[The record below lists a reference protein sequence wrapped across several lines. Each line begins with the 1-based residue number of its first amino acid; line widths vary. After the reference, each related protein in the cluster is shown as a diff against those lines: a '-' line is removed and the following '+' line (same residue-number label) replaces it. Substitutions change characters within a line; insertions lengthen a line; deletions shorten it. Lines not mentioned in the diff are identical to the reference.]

1 MSIKIYSKYAKIR
14 DVVSA
19 NKGSGD
25 LNFAQSFSNVIPKHA
40 DAEATRTTETE
51 KARVRQLLAATG
63 GHLVG
68 GGTQGAHIDLDE
80 FMRDV
85 LPQGAARVPNA
96 PKLIAP
102 HANRRQAQAL
112 PGAYASQGDA
122 QSVVTNQRPYMP
134 EFDSPERQWLP
145 TNRGQMNRYAR
156 MFYKLDP
163 VVGTVLDM
171 ICDLPWGEFT
181 LSGPEID
188 GSIKSAMETAVQETD
203 LLAKLPYLLR
213 EFFVTGEAIPHLYFD
228 SSNGIWNHLHLH
240 NPDQIE
246 VLHAPFIPMEPVMQ
260 FKPDPDLRKVVVSQD
275 PMIQEVRAQMPAT
288 VINSILDGSNIPLS
302 PVNVTLLARKMHDYD
317 VRGTSILTRLWRV
330 FAYEDAIFNAA
341 ISTARRQACFVAGTP
356 ILTVDGIKSIEDVIP
371 GEKIVAGNGQIET
384 VEGCWAQV
392 PDGTGITE
400 IEALGTET
408 IRCTV
413 NHKFKVWSRPTTCAC
428 GCGENLPT
436 KYNQG
441 KGRQNRKSA
450 YLVGHHLKGMRNA
463 KGQMT
468 AGASTGW
475 KVYSE
480 QPLLRT
486 PLGHEPLQKKE
497 AKDLRE
503 GDYFVIPRKFDVE
516 DPHIAPEQARLLG
529 YWTAEGSV
537 RSRKSGGEEYSGA
550 VFTFSLDEAETWARD
565 VVNCA
570 KIAAD
575 VDALHYVY
583 VPGPATAKAAS
594 GRVGTTTVTIQ
605 KNKDAHLATWLH
617 QNAGVGA
624 GNHRWSEE
632 VMRWP
637 LALKRE
643 LIRGYFRGD
652 GHWGLVDDC
661 PQVTV
666 ASTSKTLAY
675 QVRLVLAQLG
685 FFGSISHNPKG
696 HVEGQEN
703 WSDCWIV
710 SSTGR
715 DARALADMIWGVE
728 IEAPSVSNC
737 RTWSDDEYVYVP
749 IQKIK
754 HIDENIVTYNL
765 SVSGDKSYISAGIHS
780 YNSPLKVAKMGDAG
794 SGYIPPPEQE
804 AKLLRLIAQ
813 QEIDVNAWL
822 VWNYAVQFELVG
834 VQERVMPITQHYPLI
849 EQIKLAALGVNKAF
863 INGEASFSSAA
874 AGLTVFLQR
883 LKALREM
890 VVNRWILPKFF
901 GVMALANDWVKTT
914 EAERADGV
922 RIKRSSKE
930 LLDQGRYITPKL
942 EWKKTLDPN
951 IESERIQAIQTLEQ
965 IGCKFSRR
973 TKMSL
978 VGVDSEDERK
988 QVIAEAKEDSAL
1000 IASDPQ
1006 VAQMIGAAPAPAEG
1020 GGGMGG
1026 GMPPSVPGE
1035 AFGAGGGDIPL
1046 DPSGAPM
1053 DPTPPGPAPEGVDM
1067 GAPPSP
1073 EGAAAGDKKPRGEAG
1088 RERKDEDYVAGGWQ
1102 KSFVEAGQRLLV
1114 SFDAEE
1120 ALDYEPWDTIL
1131 GDRDVRAAL
1140 ATHDP
1145 DILWEAI
1152 EDYLTEDGYPAAA
1165 VLALRGFLTSRRRR
1179 AAAAVQRND
1188 PLRQALDKIPD
1199 SPSVTLWAGAK

>member
-40 DAEATRTTETE
+40 DAEATRTTEAE

-68 GGTQGAHIDLDE
+68 GGTQGAHVDLDE

-85 LPQGAARVPNA
+85 LPPGAARVPNA

-102 HANRRQAQAL
+102 HAHRRQAQAL

-341 ISTARRQACFVAGTP
+341 IATARRQAG
-356 ILTVDGIKSIEDVIP
+356 
-371 GEKIVAGNGQIET
+371 
-384 VEGCWAQV
+384 
-392 PDGTGITE
+392 
-400 IEALGTET
+400 
-408 IRCTV
+408 
-413 NHKFKVWSRPTTCAC
+413 
-428 GCGENLPT
+428 
-436 KYNQG
+436 
-441 KGRQNRKSA
+441 
-450 YLVGHHLKGMRNA
+450 
-463 KGQMT
+463 
-468 AGASTGW
+468 
-475 KVYSE
+475 
-480 QPLLRT
+480 
-486 PLGHEPLQKKE
+486 
-497 AKDLRE
+497 
-503 GDYFVIPRKFDVE
+503 
-516 DPHIAPEQARLLG
+516 
-529 YWTAEGSV
+529 
-537 RSRKSGGEEYSGA
+537 
-550 VFTFSLDEAETWARD
+550 
-565 VVNCA
+565 
-570 KIAAD
+570 
-575 VDALHYVY
+575 
-583 VPGPATAKAAS
+583 
-594 GRVGTTTVTIQ
+594 
-605 KNKDAHLATWLH
+605 
-617 QNAGVGA
+617 
-624 GNHRWSEE
+624 
-632 VMRWP
+632 
-637 LALKRE
+637 
-643 LIRGYFRGD
+643 
-652 GHWGLVDDC
+652 
-661 PQVTV
+661 
-666 ASTSKTLAY
+666 
-675 QVRLVLAQLG
+675 
-685 FFGSISHNPKG
+685 
-696 HVEGQEN
+696 
-703 WSDCWIV
+703 
-710 SSTGR
+710 
-715 DARALADMIWGVE
+715 
-728 IEAPSVSNC
+728 
-737 RTWSDDEYVYVP
+737 
-749 IQKIK
+749 
-754 HIDENIVTYNL
+754 
-765 SVSGDKSYISAGIHS
+765 
-780 YNSPLKVAKMGDAG
+780 PLKVAKMGDAG

-1006 VAQMIGAAPAPAEG
+1006 IAQMIGAAPAPEEGG

-1026 GMPPSVPGE
+1026 GMPPSIPGD
-1035 AFGAGGGDIPL
+1035 AFGAGGGDVPL

-1114 SFDAEE
+1114 SFDVEE